1 MRKEQHSPVNS
12 PAAQKPKNSPAYL
25 LLAGLT
31 EPMTAEEEKNSFIR
45 LESYQNK
52 ILLLILPNKQ
62 VQEHIHTLCR
72 EFEQDIVKMEYF
84 CRLWGDSWTDAA
96 TYRKQ
101 QAFCLQ
107 RMRETCFHLERY
119 AQDSAEAK
127 KHSDTAHPT
136 AEKNSSLSQ
145 AFSNLCS
152 MGLLSAQIQR
162 LLYVFSDHENH
173 KTAPGIF
180 ERLTLLHRN
189 IIDQRQKIVSSNVRL
204 VIPIARKYTRTHL
217 ELTDLIQEGCTG
229 LIKAVDQF
237 DVHKGNRFST
247 YATWWIKHGI
257 TRALGEKNRVV
268 RIPLSMQEIM
278 GKIRRVSAEY
288 FAENMRNPEAE
299 ELSVLASLSLQK
311 VREALKL
318 LHWSEDAD
326 EANDVE
332 SISPPTKTG
341 AEESPLYDMVFRA
354 MQANIDQMLSQL
366 ESREA
371 EVVKKRYGLGGGIPQ
386 TLEEIG
392 QELQISRER
401 VRQLE
406 TEAIRKL
413 QKPANLSLL
422 KRNFFD

>member
-1 MRKEQHSPVNS
+1 MKKEQQTSAKS
-12 PAAQKPKNSPAYL
+12 PALQKPKNAPAYL

-52 ILLLILPNKQ
+52 ILLLILPNQQ
-62 VQEHIHTLCR
+62 VREHIHSLCR
-72 EFEQDIVKMEYF
+72 EFEQGIVKMEYF
-84 CRLWGDSWTDAA
+84 CRLWGDSWTDNS

-119 AQDSAEAK
+119 DLDLAK
-127 KHSDTAHPT
+127 AKENHPSEQPNT
-136 AEKNSSLSQ
+136 EKNASLSQ
-145 AFSNLCS
+145 AFRNLCS
-152 MGLLSAQIQR
+152 LGLLSAQIQR

-173 KTAPGIF
+173 KTAPGVF

-247 YATWWIKHGI
+247 YATWWIKQGI
-257 TRALGEKNRVV
+257 TRALSEKNRAV
-268 RIPLSMQEIM
+268 RIPISMQEIM
-278 GKIRRVSAEY
+278 GKIRKASAEY

-299 ELSVLASLSLQK
+299 ELSILTSLSLKK

-326 EANDVE
+326 EENNVE
-332 SISPPTKTG
+332 SITPAQKSG
-341 AEESPLYDMVFRA
+341 MEESPLNDMVFRA

-366 ESREA
+366 EPREA

-392 QELQISRER
+392 QDLQISRER

-413 QKPANLSLL
+413 QKPANLNLL